1 MAATSLETGGW
12 LCSLED
18 GVLLVSCCF
27 LGLFLFL
34 RFGGVPASSVE
45 VDDSDSDSDTDGDED
60 ADGSVELESCS

>member
-34 RFGGVPASSVE
+34 RFGGVPASLVE
-45 VDDSDSDSDTDGDED
+45 VDDTDSDADDDED
-60 ADGSVELESCS
+60 ADGSVELGSCS